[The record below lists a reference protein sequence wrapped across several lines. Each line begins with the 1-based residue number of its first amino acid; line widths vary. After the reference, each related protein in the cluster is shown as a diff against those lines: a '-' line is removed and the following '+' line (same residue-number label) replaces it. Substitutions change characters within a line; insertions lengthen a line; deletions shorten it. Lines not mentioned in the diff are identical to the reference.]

1 MTQLSTPE
9 SMRTVAPLGGH
20 IRLFGLPFDLPLLT
34 REEWFACLSI
44 VALPVWWIAGLLY
57 YLPSLLLA
65 AVLGREL
72 WATQRIQWSRPHLAV
87 LFLLG
92 FGCYQVGHLLAIS
105 ADLSDL
111 VRAIVTTFI
120 PAGWI
125 WYIQSRA
132 VRLRLPVIA
141 AALSLLM
148 LEMLALVALLELPTA
163 QQMFWPSSIP
173 TLYAIALG
181 KTSEINA
188 SFYLVPYWPHGNGSL
203 FRYVLYFIYP
213 ELLGLISGAI
223 ACVALDIRPIDRR
236 TAVWKWS
243 MFALALLFILLSG
256 TRIVMAAMLP
266 ILGLRWLWSNWHRR
280 SFRTLAFTAAAIMAF
295 GLLVLP
301 SGHEFLAS
309 HVTGTLTSANEFRAD
324 SSSLR
329 EEIYRQTWR
338 AFVDNPIWG
347 YAVKGES
354 VDPYISFAVL
364 GSHSFILG
372 NLLYT
377 NGLAGSSLFVSFWA
391 LILRWLYRTNAMQ
404 LSSPLCICGLYSLAS
419 ITMSG
424 VFDEP
429 LASLFLILFISVGW
443 QRSPTVPP
451 PHSFTSS
458 PLLPAR

>member
-1 MTQLSTPE
+1 MTKLSSPS
-9 SMRTVAPLGGH
+9 SMRTLPMGGH
-20 IRLFGLPFDLPLLT
+20 IRLLGLPFALPQLT
-34 REEWFACLSI
+34 IEEWFASVNI

-57 YLPSLLLA
+57 YLPLLLLV

-72 WATQRIQWSRPHLAV
+72 WTTKKIQLSCPQLAV

-92 FGCYQVGHLLAIS
+92 FGCYQVGHLLVIS
-105 ADLSDL
+105 ADLSNI

-132 VRLRLPVIA
+132 VRLRLPVVA

-148 LEMLALVALLELPTA
+148 LEMLVLVTLLELPTA
-163 QQMFWPSSIP
+163 RQVFWPPSIP
-173 TLYAIALG
+173 TLYALALG

-188 SFYLVPYWPHGNGSL
+188 SFYLVPYWPHGNGRL
-203 FRYVLYFIYP
+203 LRYVLYFIYP
-213 ELLGLISGAI
+213 ELLGLMSGAF
-223 ACVALDIRPIDRR
+223 ACIALDLRPIDLR

-243 MFALALLFILLSG
+243 MFALALLFIVLSG

-266 ILGLRWLWSNWHRR
+266 LLGLRWLWSNWHRH
-280 SFRTLAFTAAAIMAF
+280 SFRTLAFTGAAIMAF
-295 GLLVLP
+295 GFLVLP
-301 SGHEFLAS
+301 IGHEFLAS
-309 HVTGTLTSANEFRAD
+309 HVTGALTSANEFRAD

-329 EEIYRQTWR
+329 GEIYRQTWM

-377 NGLAGSSLFVSFWA
+377 NGLAGSTLFVGFWA
-391 LILRWLYRTNAMQ
+391 LMLRWLYLTSAMQ
-404 LSSPLCICGLYSLAS
+404 PASPLCICGLYSLAS
-419 ITMSG
+419 ITMSA

-429 LASLFLILFISVGW
+429 LASFFLILFISVGR
-443 QRSPTVPP
+443 QYSPNLSPVD
-451 PHSFTSS
+451 SFADS